1 VLSSGNKTLQSIS
14 YPGNK
19 FVYFV
24 KNFSYNNF
32 VTYDPLE
39 DNVVNDSFATR
50 TDILQNINNY
60 VDGQIFYAYNEST
73 FYVIT
78 VQEGIRNLVI
88 SDQYL
93 VRIGRNDLY
102 FQYRHNAPGSRRI
115 DPSPSN
121 LIDMYILTK
130 EYETSYRAWILDNTG
145 TVSEPEMPT
154 ATQLKISFSDIEQF
168 KSVSDSIIYNSA
180 KFKPLFGNKAAPEL
194 QATFKVIKNQNINLS
209 DTEIKSRVISFIN
222 VFFSS
227 GNWDFGET
235 FYFTE
240 LATFIQQSLAPNISS
255 IIIVPNSI
263 GQAYGSLQQIGS
275 EPNEILI
282 SCATVDNIQ
291 IISSITASQLN
302 LQALTIDT
310 LI

>member
-1 VLSSGNKTLQSIS
+1 
-14 YPGNK
+14 
-19 FVYFV
+19 
-24 KNFSYNNF
+24 
-32 VTYDPLE
+32 
-39 DNVVNDSFATR
+39 
-50 TDILQNINNY
+50 
-60 VDGQIFYAYNEST
+60 
-73 FYVIT
+73 
-78 VQEGIRNLVI
+78 
-88 SDQYL
+88 
-93 VRIGRNDLY
+93 
-102 FQYRHNAPGSRRI
+102 
-115 DPSPSN
+115 
-121 LIDMYILTK
+121 MYILTK